1 MNETITCRVVLAT
14 SGKNTDRSND
24 GRILS
29 RDLLKKRN
37 LLLTLLVS
45 VAVLYSSYYPLIV
58 CLGLRNRAFGNI
70 PQSVGPPWA
79 SIRSG
84 YSIDVHQLEALR
96 HEWYFKQSLAR
107 VRTLSMVDFPGPSDQ
122 SVLHVSQLVARLG
135 NMSFENWWIS
145 RIPKESLRLEIQR
158 LVKSYP
164 LQVRH
169 IPEALSIFTLTS
181 DNDRQCEV
189 RRTFVPAAQRNTT
202 RLNSSLDRHLR
213 FWHGRRLIPWQHCPT
228 SPVLD
233 WIRLPI
239 LLPSSLPRASCIRR
253 NQKLWFCISLN

>member
-1 MNETITCRVVLAT
+1 MVYWSFYL
-14 SGKNTDRSND
+14 
-24 GRILS
+24 
-29 RDLLKKRN
+29 
-37 LLLTLLVS
+37 
-45 VAVLYSSYYPLIV
+45 LIV
-58 CLGLRNRAFGNI
+58 CLGLRNRAFRNI
-70 PQSVGPPWA
+70 PQSVGPPWT

-96 HEWYFKQSLAR
+96 YEWYFEQSLAR
-107 VRTLSMVDFPGPSDQ
+107 VRTFSMVDFSRPSDQ
-122 SVLHVSQLVARLG
+122 PVLHVSQLVVKLG
-135 NMSFENWWIS
+135 NTICKNGWIS

-189 RRTFVPAAQRNTT
+189 RRIFVPGAQRNTT
-202 RLNSSLDRHLR
+202 RLDSSFDRHLR
-213 FWHGRRLIPWQHCPT
+213 FWHGRRSILWQHCPI

-233 WIRLPI
+233 WIRLLTLIPF
-239 LLPSSLPRASCIRR
+239 SLPRVSCIRR
-253 NQKLWFCISLN
+253 NQKLWFCTSLN